1 MDTKNCRVAVQEIV
15 KRLRHLPELL
25 ETIHAIENKNL
36 AIEIFGRDSIEYIS
50 KWYAAYIDVIKDIS
64 AIQSSD
70 INHIHD
76 AHTKFKL
83 LDNAQGSAAP
93 GGVDYFVK
101 MLGLRGQK
109 KLPAAFIDGANP
121 RSPIF
126 FEALKDLSD
135 RMTEGHELASKGI
148 ELYDG
153 ASSEADYAIWGY
165 TKGLQ
170 PVAMVHFV
178 MCHFLERIFTAQYSN
193 DADLKVREMVKQKDT
208 LLAAMTDVILLR
220 YTQYQRNADMITL
233 WTTTRK
239 DGGLEWMDSD
249 QVRPYRQLLR

>member
-1 MDTKNCRVAVQEIV
+1 
-15 KRLRHLPELL
+15 
-25 ETIHAIENKNL
+25 
-36 AIEIFGRDSIEYIS
+36 
-50 KWYAAYIDVIKDIS
+50 
-64 AIQSSD
+64 
-70 INHIHD
+70 
-76 AHTKFKL
+76 
-83 LDNAQGSAAP
+83 
-93 GGVDYFVK
+93 
-101 MLGLRGQK
+101 
-109 KLPAAFIDGANP
+109 
-121 RSPIF
+121 
-126 FEALKDLSD
+126 
-135 RMTEGHELASKGI
+135 MTEGHELASKGI
-148 ELYDG
+148 ELYDS
-153 ASSEADYAIWGY
+153 ASSEADYAIWEY